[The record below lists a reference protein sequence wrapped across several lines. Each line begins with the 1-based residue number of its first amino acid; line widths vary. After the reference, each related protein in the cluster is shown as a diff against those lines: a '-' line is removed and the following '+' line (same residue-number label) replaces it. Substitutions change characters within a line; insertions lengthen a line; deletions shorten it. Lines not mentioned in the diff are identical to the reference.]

1 MISRA
6 VAKVVRT
13 LRAGA
18 YALSV
23 EGPVYRRNGSRKT
36 IVMYH
41 GIDLYNRTEFNCRFC
56 SVDDFTRQ
64 VDYLR
69 RNFTVVPLHEVFDV
83 GASREDLLAITFD
96 DGYRNNFKYALPIL
110 DAKRIS
116 ATFFVTGIRQTGN
129 DMLWADAID
138 IGSRFFRGTFAFR
151 GMVFKK
157 TAEGK
162 LFSFDSNLY
171 LNRFVKALPFE
182 EKMLVVRKLLAEVG
196 FDVRRDR
203 SLEDYWML
211 MDEREISEA
220 SQSRYVEIGSH
231 SKCHNNLGTISLT
244 DAVGEM
250 QESKSYLE
258 AIVGKPVTSLAF
270 PDGSYTRPLIDAA
283 AALGYRY
290 QLAVE
295 YLYPEDRLDPRI
307 MDRVGVYSDRSCV
320 EQLHQVNSYASG
332 RAGR

>member
-6 VAKVVRT
+6 VAKVVRS

-18 YALSV
+18 YALSI
-23 EGPVYRRNGSRKT
+23 EGPFYRRRGSRKT

-56 SVDDFTRQ
+56 SVEDFTRQ
-64 VDYLR
+64 INYFQ
-69 RNFTVVPLHEVFDV
+69 RNFTVVPLHEVFES
-83 GASREDLLAITFD
+83 GASKRDMLAITFD
-96 DGYRNNFKYALPIL
+96 DGYRSNFKYALPIL
-110 DAKRIS
+110 DAKKVP
-116 ATFFVTGIRQTGN
+116 ATFFITGIRQTGN

-138 IGSRFFRGTFAFR
+138 IGSRLIQGAFTFKET
-151 GMVFKK
+151 VFKK
-157 TAEGK
+157 TSQGK
-162 LFSFDSNLY
+162 LFSADLNLH
-171 LNRFVKALPFE
+171 LSPFVKRLPFE
-182 EKMLVVRKLLAEVG
+182 ERMLVVRKLAAEVG
-196 FDVRRDR
+196 FDVKREK

-220 SQSRYVEIGSH
+220 SRSRYIEIGSH
-231 SKCHNNLGTISLT
+231 SKFHSNLGLISLPE
-244 DAVGEM
+244 AIAEM
-250 QESKSYLE
+250 HESKLYLE
-258 AIVGKPVTSLAF
+258 AIVGEPVTSLAY

-290 QLAVE
+290 QLAVD

-332 RAGR
+332 PAR